1 MTLEEE
7 LEALKGMA
15 TKSLQNQVHDN
26 FIDDINES
34 GKLAMVPKIGEVAS
48 MFELP
53 DEDQKLINSHTLL
66 EKGPLIISFYRGD
79 WCAFCN
85 LELRTLQKSLVDFKK
100 LGASL
105 VGISPQ
111 SVAYSHM
118 TADRRNVQ
126 YQVLSD
132 EGNKIANDYGLM
144 FSMSNQ
150 AVNAYKAFGIYLAM
164 INGSVDSVDVP
175 VPATFV
181 VNTDGRVSY
190 RFVDADYTKRATPA
204 DIIANLMSLNSQT
217 S

>member
-15 TKSLQNQVHDN
+15 SKSLQNQIHGS
-26 FIDDINES
+26 FIDNINES
-34 GKLAMVPKIGEVAS
+34 GKLALVPKIGDLAPV
-48 MFELP
+48 FELP
-53 DEDQKLINSHTLL
+53 DEDQQVVNSQDLL
-66 EKGPLIISFYRGD
+66 QKGPLIISFYRGD

-85 LELRTLQKSLVDFKK
+85 LELRTLQRSLAEFKK

-144 FSMSNQ
+144 FSMSDQ
-150 AVNAYKAFGIYLAM
+150 AVNAYKSFGIDLAM
-164 INGSVDSVDVP
+164 INGSESSVDVP

-181 VNTDGRVSY
+181 VNTDGLISY
-190 RFVDADYTKRATPA
+190 RFVDADYTKRAAPA
-204 DIIANLMSLNSQT
+204 DIIANLMSLNSQ
-217 S
+217 SF